1 MRNIVTVFELSNP
14 WPTRDDAITTARF
27 VAKQAY
33 GVYGDRLD
41 SVWMYGSRARG
52 DHQPDSD
59 LDLLLV
65 KKSKDI
71 DPRNKLEEQLYMS
84 LLDQFSGDMRVMVS
98 LHTADVEQLEQWDTM
113 FYRSV
118 RADAI
123 RVA

>member
-1 MRNIVTVFELSNP
+1 MVYVFELSNP
-14 WPTRDDAITTARF
+14 WPTLEDAKATARF
-27 VAKQAY
+27 VAKQAFS
-33 GVYGDRLD
+33 VYGDRLD

-65 KKSKDI
+65 KSSRDF

-84 LLDQFSGDMRVMVS
+84 LLDQLSGDMRVMVS
-98 LHTADVEQLEQWDTM
+98 LHTSYLEQLESWDTM

-123 RVA
+123 RIA